1 MCKPPQ
7 VSLWG
12 FVFSENLCSMH
23 AEKEI
28 LQLGCDAG
36 QGASQAEAGCI
47 HCKNGDIVSGL
58 AATEKSRVCPDVSI
72 AARAGRKSWRDL

>member
-1 MCKPPQ
+1 
-7 VSLWG
+7 
-12 FVFSENLCSMH
+12 MH

-58 AATEKSRVCPDVSI
+58 AATEKSGFILTFR
-72 AARAGRKSWRDL
+72 